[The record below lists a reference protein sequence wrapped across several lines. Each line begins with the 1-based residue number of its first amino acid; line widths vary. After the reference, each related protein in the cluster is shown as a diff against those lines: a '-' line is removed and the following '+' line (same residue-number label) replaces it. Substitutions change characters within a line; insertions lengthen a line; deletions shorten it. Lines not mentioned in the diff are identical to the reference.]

1 MKHAI
6 KPHLL
11 MKDKN
16 WLRWD
21 CSELEQ
27 ENEGSRFVGANHERS
42 KQLLKWV
49 IYRKGRNPELRDL
62 IVLYNSQR
70 KDMYLA
76 SERAETRQSQL
87 KMFII
92 YSGTWL

>member
-1 MKHAI
+1 M
-6 KPHLL
+6 LG
-11 MKDKN
+11 
-16 WLRWD
+16 R
-21 CSELEQ
+21 

-42 KQLLKWV
+42 KQLLRWV

-62 IVLYNSQR
+62 TVLYNSLR
-70 KDMYLA
+70 EDIYLA
-76 SERAETRQSQL
+76 SERAENRQSQL